1 MSQKTRKTASFGVL
15 VAGGVLGVL
24 AEVLLPTY
32 ATVTVVAIVLA
43 VSVSIPAALAWLD
56 YADAVAGVMFTAVV
70 IAAVA
75 IIAGFAVLAI
85 SMLVATMVAVNAPLN
100 AHYAGR

>member
-1 MSQKTRKTASFGVL
+1 MFQRIPKGVSFRTFA
-15 VAGGVLGVL
+15 AGIVFGLL
-24 AEVLLPTY
+24 AEALLPIS